1 LPASVYGTTERAYYI
16 RPVANATAIRQNGM
30 AEDGDTF
37 AIDGVVGTG
46 GVLDDHF

>member
-1 LPASVYGTTERAYYI
+1 V
-16 RPVANATAIRQNGM
+16 PVANVLPIRQNGI
-30 AEDGDTF
+30 AEDGDKF